1 MIITAL
7 LSIVFIIVSIFSI
20 KVFANMRESTD
31 MYILCEKSALHLQ
44 NGSDKLTEQVRLFT
58 LTGLTKYMDAY
69 FEEANVTRS
78 RENSVA
84 ELGKYYADTE
94 IFANLQ
100 EALEESK
107 ALMKREFYAMRL
119 VADALDI
126 NESELPT
133 EIRSIEPTQ
142 DDIILGSSEKIERA
156 RSMVSDEVYQS
167 AKTNISNK
175 VDHCMNSLID
185 ETNAIQIRNENAFR
199 ILYGVLE
206 VGLAVIVIFLIADS
220 IIVRKLIVN
229 PLISY
234 NKRIQ
239 QDETIPVIGAAE
251 LQSLAETYNRVYEE
265 NHETQ
270 KIIRHEAEHDPLTDL
285 LNKGSFDKIMSLYKS
300 GNTPY
305 ALVLVDID
313 VFKSVNDTY
322 GHSVGDK
329 VIRAVAQTLKRSF
342 RTMDYIFRIGGD
354 EFAVVLVNMSVQN
367 KPALESKLEAL
378 NKSISECTEDIPRV
392 TLSIGAAFSDGE
404 LSTNGIFN
412 DADEALYYVKEHGK
426 NGYRCV

>member
-1 MIITAL
+1 
-7 LSIVFIIVSIFSI
+7 
-20 KVFANMRESTD
+20 
-31 MYILCEKSALHLQ
+31 
-44 NGSDKLTEQVRLFT
+44 
-58 LTGLTKYMDAY
+58 
-69 FEEANVTRS
+69 
-78 RENSVA
+78 
-84 ELGKYYADTE
+84 
-94 IFANLQ
+94 
-100 EALEESK
+100 
-107 ALMKREFYAMRL
+107 
-119 VADALDI
+119 
-126 NESELPT
+126 
-133 EIRSIEPTQ
+133 
-142 DDIILGSSEKIERA
+142 
-156 RSMVSDEVYQS
+156 
-167 AKTNISNK
+167 
-175 VDHCMNSLID
+175 
-185 ETNAIQIRNENAFR
+185 
-199 ILYGVLE
+199 
-206 VGLAVIVIFLIADS
+206 
-220 IIVRKLIVN
+220 
-229 PLISY
+229 
-234 NKRIQ
+234 
-239 QDETIPVIGAAE
+239 
-251 LQSLAETYNRVYEE
+251 
-265 NHETQ
+265 
-270 KIIRHEAEHDPLTDL
+270 
-285 LNKGSFDKIMSLYKS
+285 MSLYKS